1 MIKEVQVYIDDIEEC
16 IIKIEKY
23 VKDVNKDEFL
33 NDDELQDAVIR
44 RFAVIGEAAGRIPKE
59 FKEKYSNIPWKKMIG
74 MRNILIHVYSEADFD
89 SIWDTIENDL
99 PELKK
104 QIIILKKDFI

>member
-1 MIKEVQVYIDDIEEC
+1 MTKEMQVYIEDIEES
-16 IIKIEKY
+16 IQKIEKY
-23 VKDVNKDEFL
+23 VKNVKKDEFL

-44 RFAVIGEAAGRIPKE
+44 RFAIIGEAAGRIPKVY
-59 FKEKYSNIPWKKMIG
+59 KEKYPNIPWKKMIG
-74 MRNILIHVYSEADFD
+74 MRNILIHVYSDADFD

-104 QIIILKKDFI
+104 QIIKLKKQ